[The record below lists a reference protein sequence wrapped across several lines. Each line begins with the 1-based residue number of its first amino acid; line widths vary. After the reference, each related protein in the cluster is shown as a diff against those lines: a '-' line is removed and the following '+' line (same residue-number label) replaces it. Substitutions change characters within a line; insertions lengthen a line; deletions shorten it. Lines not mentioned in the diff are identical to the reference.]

1 VTTTGQGLA
10 TTIRAW
16 FAIDDANSPFE
27 RALLCEQF
35 RRLATQAPVLYGVLV
50 LDSISIAIV
59 TPANLPWWLRF
70 VFPGLLLTACIYRM
84 THWVRLR
91 GYVPTPELA
100 RVQLVKGR
108 ALTAILSIGFLI
120 WTSALLFTVDAEL
133 RAPIALVIFA
143 ASAISAYCLASLPS
157 AARLNLLIS
166 GLPIALL
173 LVLSG
178 DTMLAWIG
186 ANLAM
191 IQALLVRMLNADFA
205 GMVELV
211 ASHAKLEDESARA
224 RAAETVTRG
233 AQARAETIAARF
245 DTALNNMSQGLCFF
259 DGTQRLI
266 VSNRQYREIYELS
279 AEDVRPGLLLKDIV
293 DLRYKAGTSPKAMTQ
308 DDYLRWRISPIINN
322 QASDSIV
329 ELANDRV
336 VRICHRPMPDG
347 GWVATHED
355 ITERHQTELALNAA
369 KADAERAEL
378 MARAAHARLVE
389 ALDVVS
395 EGLAIYDK
403 DDRLV
408 LWNRQY
414 ADVYPMSKDVM
425 TSGATFEDI
434 LRTGLDRGQ
443 YPEALGHEERWLRTR
458 IARHLQDHSSHEQQ
472 LPGDRWVRIEERRT
486 GDGGVIGVRIDITD
500 LKRREASFRLLF
512 EENPLP
518 MWVADSATG
527 RFLAVNVAMCS
538 HYGYSGE
545 QLLAMS
551 EGDLQVS
558 SEDAS
563 PAANAAPPDDEGAQ
577 LCRHRTEN
585 GRVIELVVE
594 SRALRYHGADAHVSV
609 AFDMTERNQVE
620 QRIRYLACHDGLT
633 DLPNRVALEE
643 HMSGARE
650 RARANDSGFAVLCID
665 LDRFKQINDLYG
677 HAMGDQVLR
686 MVTRR
691 LVDSGPEAF
700 LARVGGDEFVAITEQ
715 QPLLGA
721 AELLAARL
729 RDALEDRIEIAGH
742 SFDLNLSI
750 GIAVYP
756 KDGQDQITLLANADA
771 ALYRAKHEGRGTIRF
786 FTAAMDQ
793 QQRERSALEN
803 DLRSAVANGQLYL
816 EYQPQR
822 SRDGRIIG
830 FEALARWNHPARG
843 LVPPSE
849 FIPLAEE
856 SGLIVSIGEWV
867 LREACRE
874 AASWDREL
882 QIAVNVSAVQF
893 RRDNLE
899 ALVGR
904 VLQETGVA
912 ATRLE
917 LEITEGVLIEN
928 VTHTSAILN
937 QLKSL
942 GVRIA
947 LDDFGTG
954 YSSLSYLEA
963 LPLDRVKI
971 DRSFVS
977 ALGRTERSLA
987 IVRAVIG
994 LAHGL
999 DLPVLAEG
1007 VETSEQLAALVKE
1020 GCDEMQGF
1028 LIGRPHPI
1036 SHYRDIVDGALSDKA
1051 ARSA

>member
-1 VTTTGQGLA
+1 VTTTAKRLA

-16 FAIDDANSPFE
+16 FAIGDADTPLAC
-27 RALLCEQF
+27 ALVCEQF
-35 RRLATQAPVLYGVLV
+35 RRLTTRAPILYGVLV
-50 LDSISIAIV
+50 LDSISVAIV
-59 TPANLPWWLRF
+59 TPLTLPWWLRF
-70 VFPGLLLTACIYRM
+70 VFPGVLLTTCVTRM
-84 THWVRLR
+84 FHWVRLR
-91 GYVPTPELA
+91 GNVPTPKQA
-100 RVQLVKGR
+100 RAQLVKGC
-108 ALTAILSIGFLI
+108 ALTAILSAGFLI
-120 WTSALLFTVDAEL
+120 WTTALFVSVDAEL
-133 RAPIALVIFA
+133 RAPITLVIFM
-143 ASAISAYCLASLPS
+143 ASASSAYCLASLPS
-157 AARLNLLIS
+157 AARLTLLIS

-173 LVLSG
+173 LLFSG
-178 DTMLAWIG
+178 DTMLVWIG
-186 ANLAM
+186 ANLAVFLG
-191 IQALLVRMLNADFA
+191 LLVRMLNADFA

-211 ASHAKLEDESARA
+211 TSHARLADESDRA
-224 RAAETVTRG
+224 RIAETVTR
-233 AQARAETIAARF
+233 AEQARAETIAGRF

-259 DGTQRLI
+259 DGAQRLI
-266 VSNRQYREIYELS
+266 VSNRQYCEIYALS
-279 AEDVRPGLLLKDIV
+279 PEDIRPGLKLKDIV
-293 DLRYKAGTSPKAMTQ
+293 ELRFEAGTSPKSMTQ
-308 DDYLRWRISPIINN
+308 DDYLRWRISPVINN

-329 ELANDRV
+329 ELANGRV
-336 VRICHRPMPDG
+336 VRISHRPMPDG

-355 ITERHQTELALNAA
+355 ITERHQTELALTAA

-378 MARAAHARLVE
+378 AARAAHTRLVE

-414 ADVYPMSKDVM
+414 ADVYPMSKDVL
-425 TSGATFEDI
+425 TSGATFADI
-434 LRTGLDRGQ
+434 LRTGLARGQ
-443 YPEALGHEERWLRTR
+443 YPEALGHEEQWLRTR
-458 IARHLQDHSSHEQQ
+458 LARHLQAQSSHEQQ

-551 EGDLQVS
+551 EGELQVV
-558 SEDAS
+558 SEDPP
-563 PAANAAPPDDEGAQ
+563 PAADAMPSDAEGAH
-577 LCRHRTEN
+577 LCRHRTED

-594 SRALRYHGADAHVSV
+594 SRKLRYHGAEAHVTV

-643 HMSGARE
+643 YMSGAIE
-650 RARANDSGFAVLCID
+650 TAQADDSGFAVLCID

-691 LVDSGPEAF
+691 LVEAGPEAF

-729 RDALEDRIEIAGH
+729 RDALKDRIEIAGH

-756 KDGQDQITLLANADA
+756 KDGQDQIMLLANADA

-793 QQRERSALEN
+793 QLRERSALEH
-803 DLRSAVANGQLYL
+803 DLRSAVAEQQLYL

-822 SRDGRIIG
+822 SKDDGIIG
-830 FEALARWNHPARG
+830 FEALVRWNHPTRG
-843 LVPPSE
+843 LILPSE

-856 SGLIVSIGEWV
+856 SGLIVPIGAWV

-874 AASWDREL
+874 AASWGREL

-904 VLQETGVA
+904 VLQETA
-912 ATRLE
+912 IAPARLE

-928 VTHTSAILN
+928 VTRTSAILD

-977 ALGRTERSLA
+977 ALGRTERSHA

-1007 VETSEQLAALVKE
+1007 VETS
-1020 GCDEMQGF
+1020 
-1028 LIGRPHPI
+1028 
-1036 SHYRDIVDGALSDKA
+1036 
-1051 ARSA
+1051 

>member
-1 VTTTGQGLA
+1 MTTTAKRLA
-10 TTIRAW
+10 NTIHAW
-16 FAIDDANSPFE
+16 FAIGDADTPLA

-35 RRLATQAPVLYGVLV
+35 RRLTTQAPILYGVLV
-50 LDSISIAIV
+50 LDSLSVAIV
-59 TPANLPWWLRF
+59 TPATLPWWLRF
-70 VFPGLLLTACIYRM
+70 VFPSLLLTACIYRM

-91 GYVPTPELA
+91 GRVPTAEQA
-100 RVQLVKGR
+100 RAHLVKAR
-108 ALTAILSIGFLI
+108 ALTAILSVGFLI
-120 WTSALLFTVDAEL
+120 WTSVLFYNVDTTL
-133 RAPIALVIFA
+133 RAPIALVIFM
-143 ASAISAYCLASLPS
+143 ASASSAYCLASLPG

-173 LVLSG
+173 LLWSS
-178 DTMLAWIG
+178 DTMLVWIG

-191 IQALLVRMLNADFA
+191 FLGLLVRMLNADFA

-211 ASHAKLEDESARA
+211 TSHAKLEGEGARA
-224 RAAETVTRG
+224 RAAETVTR
-233 AQARAETIAARF
+233 AEQARAETIAARF

-259 DGTQRLI
+259 DGAQRLI
-266 VSNRQYREIYELS
+266 VSNRQYCAIYAL
-279 AEDVRPGLLLKDIV
+279 APEDVRPGLSLKDIV
-293 DLRYKAGTSPKAMTQ
+293 ELRFKAGTSPKAMTQ
-308 DDYLRWRISPIINN
+308 EDYLRWRISPIVNN
-322 QASDSIV
+322 QESDTIV
-329 ELANDRV
+329 ELANGHF

-355 ITERHQTELALNAA
+355 ITERHQTELALTAA

-378 MARAAHARLVE
+378 AARAAHTRLVE

-395 EGLAIYDK
+395 EGLAIYDS

-414 ADVYPMSKDVM
+414 SDVYPMSKDLM
-425 TSGATFEDI
+425 TSGATFADI
-434 LRTGLDRGQ
+434 LRTGLARGQ
-443 YPEALGHEERWLRTR
+443 YPEATGREEQWLEARL
-458 IARHLQDHSSHEQQ
+458 ARHLQDHSSHEQQ
-472 LPGDRWVRIEERRT
+472 LPGDRWVRVEERRT

-527 RFLAVNVAMCS
+527 AFLAVNAAMCS
-538 HYGYSGE
+538 HYGHSGA

-551 EGDLQVS
+551 EADLRVES
-558 SEDAS
+558 SS
-563 PAANAAPPDDEGAQ
+563 PAADAALSGDAGGQ
-577 LCRHRTEN
+577 LCRHRTAD
-585 GRVIELVVE
+585 GRIMELVVE
-594 SRALRYHGADAHVSV
+594 RRKLRYDGTDAHVSV
-609 AFDMTERNQVE
+609 AFDMTDRNQAE

-633 DLPNRVALEE
+633 DLPNRVALDE
-643 HMSGARE
+643 HMSRAIESARM
-650 RARANDSGFAVLCID
+650 NDGGFAVLCID
-665 LDRFKQINDLYG
+665 LDRFKQINDLHG
-677 HAMGDQVLR
+677 HAMGDLVLR
-686 MVTRR
+686 RVTRR
-691 LVDSGPEAF
+691 LVEAGPDAF
-700 LARVGGDEFVAITEQ
+700 LARVGGDEFVAVTDL
-715 QPLLGA
+715 QPLPAA

-729 RDALEDRIEIAGH
+729 RDALDEEIDIADH
-742 SFDLNLSI
+742 SFDLDLSI

-756 KDGQDQITLLANADA
+756 RDGEDQITLLANADA

-793 QQRERSALEN
+793 QLRERSALEH
-803 DLRSAVANGQLYL
+803 DLRSAIAENQLYL
-816 EYQPQR
+816 EYQPQQ
-822 SRDGRIIG
+822 SSDGRVIG
-830 FEALARWNHPARG
+830 FEALVRWKHPTRG

-856 SGLIVSIGEWV
+856 SGMIVPIDEWV

-874 AASWDREL
+874 AASWQNDL

-899 ALVGR
+899 ALIGR
-904 VLQETGVA
+904 VLQETELSA
-912 ATRLE
+912 RRLE

-928 VTHTSAILN
+928 VTRASAVLDR
-937 QLKSL
+937 LKSV

-963 LPLDRVKI
+963 LPLDRIKI

-977 ALGRTERSLA
+977 ALGRAGRSLA
-987 IVRAVIG
+987 VVRAVIG

-999 DLPVLAEG
+999 GLPVLAEG
-1007 VETSEQLAALVKE
+1007 VETSEQLAALVRE
-1020 GCDEMQGF
+1020 GCNEMQGF

-1036 SHYRDIVDGALSDKA
+1036 AHYRDLVDGTVAAKTALSA
-1051 ARSA
+1051 

>member
-1 VTTTGQGLA
+1 VTTTVQGLA
-10 TTIRAW
+10 NTIRAW
-16 FAIDDANSPFE
+16 FAIGDADTPLA

-35 RRLATQAPVLYGVLV
+35 RRLTTQAPILYGVLV
-50 LDSISIAIV
+50 LDSISVAIV
-59 TPANLPWWLRF
+59 TPASLPWWLRF
-70 VFPGLLLTACIYRM
+70 VFPGLLLSACIYRM

-91 GYVPTPELA
+91 GYVPTPEVA
-100 RVQLVKGR
+100 RAQLVKGR
-108 ALTAILSIGFLI
+108 ALTAILGVGFLT
-120 WTSALLFTVDAEL
+120 WTTALFFTIDAEL
-133 RAPIALVIFA
+133 RAPITLVIFA
-143 ASAISAYCLASLPS
+143 ASASSAYCLASLPS

-166 GLPIALL
+166 GLPIAVLL
-173 LVLSG
+173 LLSG

-186 ANLAM
+186 ANLAVFL
-191 IQALLVRMLNADFA
+191 ALLVRMLNADFA

-211 ASHAKLEDESARA
+211 ASHAKLAEESERA
-224 RAAETVTRG
+224 RAAETVTRA

-266 VSNRQYREIYELS
+266 VSNRQYREIYALS
-279 AEDVRPGLLLKDIV
+279 PEDIRPGMQLKDIV
-293 DLRYKAGTSPKAMTQ
+293 DLRFKAGTSPKSMTQ
-308 DDYLRWRISPIINN
+308 DDYLRWRNSPVINN

-329 ELANDRV
+329 ELADGRV
-336 VRICHRPMPDG
+336 VRISHRPMPDG

-355 ITERHQTELALNAA
+355 ITQRHQTELALTAA

-378 MARAAHARLVE
+378 AARAAHARLVE

-434 LRTGLDRGQ
+434 LRTGLARGQ
-443 YPEALGHEERWLRTR
+443 YPEALGHEEHWLRTR
-458 IARHLQDHSSHEQQ
+458 LARHLQDHSSHEQQ

-527 RFLAVNVAMCS
+527 GFLAVNVAMCS

-545 QLLAMS
+545 QLLSMS
-551 EGDLQVS
+551 EGELQVKS
-558 SEDAS
+558 TS
-563 PAANAAPPDDEGAQ
+563 PAADAAPSGEAGAQ
-577 LCRHRTEN
+577 MCRHRTED
-585 GRVIELVVE
+585 GRIIELVVE
-594 SRALRYHGADAHVSV
+594 QRKLRYHGADAHVTV

-643 HMSGARE
+643 HMGRAIESART
-650 RARANDSGFAVLCID
+650 NDGGFAVLCID
-665 LDRFKQINDLYG
+665 LDRFKQINDLHG

-691 LVDSGPEAF
+691 LVEAGPEAF
-700 LARVGGDEFVAITEQ
+700 FARVGGDEFVAVTER
-715 QPLLGA
+715 QPLLGG

-742 SFDLNLSI
+742 SFELDLSI
-750 GIAVYP
+750 GISVFP
-756 KDGQDQITLLANADA
+756 KDGADQITLLANADA

-793 QQRERSALEN
+793 QLRERSALEH
-803 DLRSAVANGQLYL
+803 DLRSAVAEGQLYL
-816 EYQPQR
+816 EYQPQQ
-822 SRDGRIIG
+822 SKDGGIIG
-830 FEALARWNHPARG
+830 FEALVRWNHPTRG

-856 SGLIVSIGEWV
+856 SGLIVPIGEWV

-874 AASWDREL
+874 AASWRGEL

-899 ALVGR
+899 AMVGR
-904 VLQETGVA
+904 VLQETGIA

-928 VTHTSAILN
+928 VTRTSAVLD

-971 DRSFVS
+971 DRSFIS

-999 DLPVLAEG
+999 NLPVLAEG
-1007 VETSEQLAALVKE
+1007 VETTEQLTALMKE
-1020 GCDEMQGF
+1020 GCNEMQGF
-1028 LIGRPHPI
+1028 LIGRPRPI
-1036 SHYRDIVDGALSDKA
+1036 DHYRAIVDGTLSEKAALSA
-1051 ARSA
+1051 

>member
-1 VTTTGQGLA
+1 MTTTAKRLA
-10 TTIRAW
+10 NTVRAW
-16 FAIDDANSPFE
+16 FAIGDADTPLA

-35 RRLATQAPVLYGVLV
+35 RRLTTQAPILYGVLV
-50 LDSISIAIV
+50 LDSLSVAIV
-59 TPANLPWWLRF
+59 TPATLPWWLRF
-70 VFPGLLLTACIYRM
+70 VFPALLLAASIYRM
-84 THWVRLR
+84 TFWVRMR
-91 GYVPTPELA
+91 DHVFSAAQA
-100 RVQLVKGR
+100 RAQLVKGR
-108 ALTAILSIGFLI
+108 ALTAILGVGFTV
-120 WTSALLFTVDAEL
+120 WTVALFHTVDADL
-133 RAPIALVIFA
+133 RVPIVLVIFMAA
-143 ASAISAYCLASLPS
+143 ASSAYCLASVPS
-157 AARLNLLIS
+157 AARLTLLIS

-173 LVLSG
+173 LLTSG
-178 DTMLAWIG
+178 EPMLMWIG
-186 ANLAM
+186 ANLALFV
-191 IQALLVRMLNADFA
+191 ALLVRMLNADFA

-211 ASHAKLEDESARA
+211 ASHERLADES
-224 RAAETVTRG
+224 
-233 AQARAETIAARF
+233 ARAETIAARF

-259 DGTQRLI
+259 DGAQRLS
-266 VSNRQYREIYELS
+266 VRNRQYCEIYALS
-279 AEDVRPGLLLKDIV
+279 PADIRAGLQLKDIV
-293 DLRYKAGTSPKAMTQ
+293 GLRFKAGTSPKSMSEE
-308 DDYLRWRISPIINN
+308 DYLRWRQTPVIND

-329 ELANDRV
+329 ELRNGRV

-378 MARAAHARLVE
+378 AARAAHTRLVE

-395 EGLAIYDK
+395 EGLAIYDS

-425 TSGATFEDI
+425 TSGTTFTDI
-434 LRTGLDRGQ
+434 LRTGLARGQ
-443 YPEALGHEERWLRTR
+443 YPEAQGEEEQWLEARL
-458 IARHLQDHSSHEQQ
+458 ARHRQDHSSHEQQ
-472 LPGDRWVRIEERRT
+472 LPGDRWVRVEERRT

-518 MWVADSATG
+518 MWVADAATG
-527 RFLAVNVAMCS
+527 RFLAVNAAMCS

-545 QLLAMS
+545 RLLAMS
-551 EGDLQVS
+551 EGDLSVTS
-558 SEDAS
+558 
-563 PAANAAPPDDEGAQ
+563 AARAADPAPPGDVGAQ
-577 LCRHRTEN
+577 LCHHRAAD
-585 GRVIELVVE
+585 GRSMELVVE
-594 SRALRYHGADAHVSV
+594 RRKLRYHGTEAHVAV
-609 AFDMTERNQVE
+609 AFDMTDRNQAE

-633 DLPNRVALEE
+633 DLPNRVALDE
-643 HMSGARE
+643 HMGRTIENARTHQG
-650 RARANDSGFAVLCID
+650 GFAVLCID
-665 LDRFKQINDLYG
+665 LDRFKQINDLHG
-677 HAMGDQVLR
+677 HAMGDLVLR
-686 MVTRR
+686 RVTRR
-691 LVDSGPEAF
+691 LVEAGPDAF
-700 LARVGGDEFVAITEQ
+700 LARVGGDEFVAVTEL
-715 QPLLGA
+715 QPLPAA

-729 RDALEDRIEIAGH
+729 RDALHERIDIADH
-742 SFDLNLSI
+742 SFDLDLSI

-756 KDGQDQITLLANADA
+756 RDGADQITLLANADA

-786 FTAAMDQ
+786 FTPAMDQ
-793 QQRERSALEN
+793 QLRERSALEH
-803 DLRSAVANGQLYL
+803 DLRSAITEGQLHL
-816 EYQPQR
+816 EYQPQQ
-822 SRDGRIIG
+822 SSDGRIIG
-830 FEALARWNHPARG
+830 FEALVRWKHPTRG

-856 SGLIVSIGEWV
+856 SGMIVPIDEWV

-874 AASWDREL
+874 AASWRSEL

-899 ALVGR
+899 ALIGR
-904 VLQETGVA
+904 VLQETKLS

-928 VTHTSAILN
+928 VTRASAVLD

-963 LPLDRVKI
+963 LPLDRIKI

-977 ALGRTERSLA
+977 ALGRAGRSLA
-987 IVRAVIG
+987 VVRAVIG

-999 DLPVLAEG
+999 GLPVLAEG
-1007 VETSEQLAALVKE
+1007 VETSEQLAALVRE
-1020 GCDEMQGF
+1020 GCNEMQGF
-1028 LIGRPHPI
+1028 LIGRPQPI
-1036 SHYRDIVDGALSDKA
+1036 AHYRDLVDGTVADKA
-1051 ARSA
+1051 ALRA

>member
-1 VTTTGQGLA
+1 VTTTAKGWANTVRG
-10 TTIRAW
+10 W
-16 FAIDDANSPFE
+16 FAIGDADTPLA

-35 RRLATQAPVLYGVLV
+35 RRLTTQAPILYGVLV
-50 LDSISIAIV
+50 LDSLSVAIV
-59 TPANLPWWLRF
+59 TPASLPWWLRF
-70 VFPGLLLTACIYRM
+70 VFPALLLTACIYRM

-91 GYVPTPELA
+91 GHVPTAEEA
-100 RVQLVKGR
+100 RAQLVKGR
-108 ALTAILSIGFLI
+108 ALTAILSVGFLI
-120 WTSALLFTVDAEL
+120 WTGALFCNVDAAL
-133 RAPIALVIFA
+133 RAPITLVIFM
-143 ASAISAYCLASLPS
+143 ASASSAYCLASLPS
-157 AARLNLLIS
+157 AARLTLLIS

-173 LVLSG
+173 LLLSG
-178 DTMLAWIG
+178 DTMLVWIG

-191 IQALLVRMLNADFA
+191 FLALLVRMLNADFA

-211 ASHAKLEDESARA
+211 TSHAKLADES
-224 RAAETVTRG
+224 
-233 AQARAETIAARF
+233 ARAETIATRF

-259 DGTQRLI
+259 DGAQRLS
-266 VSNRQYREIYELS
+266 VSNRQYCEIYALS
-279 AEDVRPGLLLKDIV
+279 PADIRPGLQLRDIV
-293 DLRYKAGTSPKAMTQ
+293 GLRFRAGTSPKSMTE
-308 DDYLRWRISPIINN
+308 DDYLQWRQTPVIND

-329 ELANDRV
+329 ELRNGRV

-378 MARAAHARLVE
+378 AARAAHTRLVE

-395 EGLAIYDK
+395 EGLAIYDSE
-403 DDRLV
+403 DRLV
-408 LWNRQY
+408 LWNRHY

-425 TSGATFEDI
+425 RSGTTFTEI
-434 LRTGLDRGQ
+434 LRTGLARGQ
-443 YPEALGHEERWLRTR
+443 YPEAQGEEEQWLEARL
-458 IARHLQDHSSHEQQ
+458 ARHLQDHSSHEQQ
-472 LPGDRWVRIEERRT
+472 LPGDRWVRVEERRT

-527 RFLAVNVAMCS
+527 RFLAVNAAMCS

-545 QLLAMS
+545 RLLGMS
-551 EGDLQVS
+551 EGDLSVAS
-558 SEDAS
+558 AADA
-563 PAANAAPPDDEGAQ
+563 AAPGEVGAL
-577 LCRHRTEN
+577 LCRHRAAD
-585 GRVIELVVE
+585 GRSMELVVE
-594 SRALRYHGADAHVSV
+594 RRKLRYHGSDAHVAV
-609 AFDMTERNQVE
+609 AFDMTDRNQAE

-633 DLPNRVALEE
+633 DLPNRVALDE
-643 HMSGARE
+643 HMGRTIE
-650 RARANDSGFAVLCID
+650 RARTNDGSFAVLCID
-665 LDRFKQINDLYG
+665 LDRFKQINDLHG
-677 HAMGDQVLR
+677 HAMGDLVLR
-686 MVTRR
+686 RVTRR
-691 LVDSGPEAF
+691 LVEAGPDAF
-700 LARVGGDEFVAITEQ
+700 LARVGGDEFVAVTEL
-715 QPLLGA
+715 QPLPAA

-729 RDALEDRIEIAGH
+729 RDALDERIDIADH
-742 SFDLNLSI
+742 SFDLDLSI

-756 KDGQDQITLLANADA
+756 RDGADQITLLANADA

-793 QQRERSALEN
+793 QLRERSALEH
-803 DLRSAVANGQLYL
+803 DLRSAITEGQLYL
-816 EYQPQR
+816 EYQPQQ
-822 SRDGRIIG
+822 SSDGRIIG
-830 FEALARWNHPARG
+830 FEALVRWKHPTRG

-856 SGLIVSIGEWV
+856 SGMIVPIDEWV

-874 AASWDREL
+874 AASWRSEL

-899 ALVGR
+899 ALIGR
-904 VLQETGVA
+904 VLQETKLA

-928 VTHTSAILN
+928 VTRASAVLD

-963 LPLDRVKI
+963 LPLDRIKI

-977 ALGRTERSLA
+977 ALGRAGRSLA
-987 IVRAVIG
+987 VVRAVIG

-999 DLPVLAEG
+999 GLPVLAEG

-1020 GCDEMQGF
+1020 GCNEMQGF
-1028 LIGRPHPI
+1028 LIGRPKPI
-1036 SHYRDIVDGALSDKA
+1036 THYRDVVGGTVADEAALSA
-1051 ARSA
+1051 

>member
-10 TTIRAW
+10 ATIRAW
-16 FAIDDANSPFE
+16 FAIGDANTPFE

-35 RRLATQAPVLYGVLV
+35 RRLTTQAPILYGVLV
-50 LDSISIAIV
+50 LDSISVAIV
-59 TPANLPWWLRF
+59 TPAALPWWLRF
-70 VFPGLLLTACIYRM
+70 VFPGLLLGACIYRM
-84 THWVRLR
+84 THWLKMQ
-91 GYVPTPELA
+91 GFVPTPEQARAVLA
-100 RVQLVKGR
+100 KGR
-108 ALTAILSIGFLI
+108 ALTAILSVGFLI
-120 WTSALLFTVDAEL
+120 WTVALFVTIDAEL
-133 RAPIALVIFA
+133 RAPVTLVIFM
-143 ASAISAYCLASLPS
+143 ASASSAYCLASLPS
-157 AARLNLLIS
+157 AARLTLLIS

-173 LVLSG
+173 LLLSG
-178 DTMLAWIG
+178 DTMLCWIG
-186 ANLAM
+186 ANLAVFLG
-191 IQALLVRMLNADFA
+191 LLVRMLNADFA

-211 ASHAKLEDESARA
+211 SSHAKLEDESARA
-224 RAAETVTRG
+224 RIAETVTR
-233 AQARAETIAARF
+233 AEQARAETIAARF
-245 DTALNNMSQGLCFF
+245 DTALNNMSLGVCFF
-259 DGTQRLI
+259 DGAQRLI
-266 VSNRQYREIYELS
+266 VSNRRYCEIYALAPEV
-279 AEDVRPGLLLKDIV
+279 VRPGLLLKDIV
-293 DLRYKAGTSPKAMTQ
+293 ELRFKTGTSPKSMTLE
-308 DDYLRWRISPIINN
+308 DYLRWRVSPVVNN
-322 QASDSIV
+322 QESDTIV
-329 ELANDRV
+329 ELANGHV

-355 ITERHQTELALNAA
+355 ITERHQTELALTVA

-378 MARAAHARLVE
+378 AARTAHARLVE

-434 LRTGLDRGQ
+434 LRTGLARGQ
-443 YPEALGHEERWLRTR
+443 YPEALGQEEQWLRTR
-458 IARHLQDHSSHEQQ
+458 LARHLQEHSSHEQQ
-472 LPGDRWVRIEERRT
+472 LPGDRWVRVEERRT

-527 RFLAVNVAMCS
+527 QFLAVNGAMCS

-545 QLLAMS
+545 KLLSMS
-551 EGDLQVS
+551 EGDLRVAGEAPS
-558 SEDAS
+558 L
-563 PAANAAPPDDEGAQ
+563 PADAAPSGDAGAQ
-577 LCRHRTEN
+577 MCRHRTED
-585 GRVIELVVE
+585 GQVIELAVE
-594 SRALRYHGADAHVSV
+594 SRNLRYHGTEAQVSV

-643 HMSGARE
+643 HMIGVIE

-665 LDRFKQINDLYG
+665 LDRFKQINDLHG

-691 LVDSGPEAF
+691 LVEAGRKTF
-700 LARVGGDEFVAITEQ
+700 FARVGGDEFVAVTEL
-715 QPLLGA
+715 QPQPSA

-729 RDALEDRIEIAGH
+729 RDALDERIEVADH
-742 SFDLNLSI
+742 SFDLDLSI

-756 KDGQDQITLLANADA
+756 KDGQDQIALLANADA

-793 QQRERSALEN
+793 QLRERSALEH
-803 DLRSAVANGQLYL
+803 DLRSAVGDLQLYL

-822 SRDGRIIG
+822 SKDGAIIG
-830 FEALARWNHPARG
+830 FEALVRWNHPTRG
-843 LVPPSE
+843 VVPPSE

-856 SGLIVSIGEWV
+856 SGLIVAIGEWV

-874 AASWDREL
+874 AASWGHEL

-904 VLQETGVA
+904 VLQETGIA

-928 VTHTSAILN
+928 VTRTSAILD

-999 DLPVLAEG
+999 DLPALAEG
-1007 VETSEQLAALVKE
+1007 VETAEQLAALVKE

-1028 LIGRPHPI
+1028 LIGRPRPI
-1036 SHYRDIVDGALSDKA
+1036 DHYRDIVDGTVSDKTALSA
-1051 ARSA
+1051 

>member
-1 VTTTGQGLA
+1 VTTTAKGLA
-10 TTIRAW
+10 NAIGAW
-16 FAIDDANSPFE
+16 FAIGDADTPLA

-35 RRLATQAPVLYGVLV
+35 RRLTTQAPILYGVLV
-50 LDSISIAIV
+50 LDSISVAIV
-59 TPANLPWWLRF
+59 TPATLPWWLRF
-70 VFPGLLLTACIYRM
+70 VFPTLLLTACIYRM

-91 GYVPTPELA
+91 GYVPTAEEA
-100 RVQLVKGR
+100 RAALVKGR
-108 ALTAILSIGFLI
+108 AITAILSVGFLI
-120 WTSALLFTVDAEL
+120 WTTALFVTIEADL
-133 RAPIALVIFA
+133 RAPVTLVIFM
-143 ASAISAYCLASLPS
+143 ASASSAYCLASLPS
-157 AARLNLLIS
+157 AARLDLLIS

-173 LVLSG
+173 LLLSG
-178 DTMLAWIG
+178 ETMLVWIG
-186 ANLAM
+186 ANLAVFLG
-191 IQALLVRMLNADFA
+191 LLVRMLNADFA

-224 RAAETVTRG
+224 RAAETVTR
-233 AQARAETIAARF
+233 AEQARAETIAARF

-259 DGTQRLI
+259 DGAQRLI
-266 VSNRQYREIYELS
+266 VSNSQYREIYAL
-279 AEDVRPGLLLKDIV
+279 APEDVRPGLFLKDIV
-293 DLRYKAGTSPKAMTQ
+293 ELRFKAGTSPKSMTQ
-308 DDYLRWRISPIINN
+308 EDYLRWRISPVVNN
-322 QASDSIV
+322 QESDTIV
-329 ELANDRV
+329 ELANGHV

-378 MARAAHARLVE
+378 AARAAHTRLVE

-395 EGLAIYDK
+395 EGLAIYDR

-425 TSGATFEDI
+425 TSGATFAGI
-434 LRTGLDRGQ
+434 LRTGLARGQ
-443 YPEALGHEERWLRTR
+443 YPEALGREEQWLEARL
-458 IARHLQDHSSHEQQ
+458 ARHLQDHSSHEQQ
-472 LPGDRWVRIEERRT
+472 LPGDRWVRVEERRT

-518 MWVADSATG
+518 MWVADSASG
-527 RFLAVNVAMCS
+527 RFLAVNMAMCS

-551 EGDLQVS
+551 EGDLQVMTAPLAA
-558 SEDAS
+558 DAAS
-563 PAANAAPPDDEGAQ
+563 PSDVRAQ
-577 LCRHRTEN
+577 LCRHRTAD
-585 GRVIELVVE
+585 GRIIELVVE
-594 SRALRYHGADAHVSV
+594 QRKLRYHGADAHVTV
-609 AFDMTERNQVE
+609 AFDMTDRNQAE

-633 DLPNRVALEE
+633 DLPNRVALDE
-643 HMSGARE
+643 HMGRAIGT
-650 RARANDSGFAVLCID
+650 ARANDGGFAVLCID
-665 LDRFKQINDLYG
+665 LDRFKQINDLHG

-691 LVDSGPEAF
+691 LVEAGPEAF
-700 LARVGGDEFVAITEQ
+700 LARVGGDEFVAVTEL
-715 QPLLGA
+715 QPLPAA

-729 RDALEDRIEIAGH
+729 RDALGERIELADH
-742 SFDLNLSI
+742 SFDLDLSI

-756 KDGQDQITLLANADA
+756 RDGADQITLLANADA

-793 QQRERSALEN
+793 QLRERSALEQ
-803 DLRSAVANGQLYL
+803 DLRSAVANRQLYL

-822 SRDGRIIG
+822 SKDGRVIG
-830 FEALARWNHPARG
+830 FEALVRWNHPTRG

-856 SGLIVSIGEWV
+856 SGMIVPIGEWV

-874 AASWDREL
+874 AASWPAKL

-899 ALVGR
+899 ALIGR
-904 VLQETGVA
+904 VLQETRLA
-912 ATRLE
+912 PTRLE

-928 VTHTSAILN
+928 VTRTSAILD

-1007 VETSEQLAALVKE
+1007 VETAEQLAALVKE
-1020 GCDEMQGF
+1020 GCNEMQGF
-1028 LIGRPHPI
+1028 LIGRPRPI
-1036 SHYRDIVDGALSDKA
+1036 DHYRDIVDGTLSDKA
-1051 ARSA
+1051 ALSA